1 MVMNLNYAP
10 EDVKTSEVLIVSAS
24 GSGVAFGILPHD
36 VGVEPDAV
44 AIAPKLAKRTDLRI
58 GDTVE
63 VSYVLNFPEHVDRI
77 KWRAVAVYR
86 KTDGTP
92 DKPVHGKKP
101 GAVRRTI
108 EQQVQDTVMGGEVWN
123 RGEIYVELFGES
135 FTSLTASEVERARYE
150 AVGHAL
156 QRLHDTSILACAKVY
171 GPGKKNATAL
181 YYAKNTHI
189 LSRALMGLD
198 VHDEEGE
205 E

>member
-1 MVMNLNYAP
+1 MAMGLNYKP
-10 EDVKTSEVLIVSAS
+10 EDVKSSEVLIASVS
-24 GSGVAFGILPHD
+24 GSGVAFGIMPHD

-44 AIAPKLAKRTDLRI
+44 AIAPRLAKLNDLRI

-63 VSYVLNFPEHVDRI
+63 VGYVLNFPEHQDRV

-86 KTDGTP
+86 KTTGEE
-92 DKPVHGKKP
+92 KPVHGTKP
-101 GAVRRTI
+101 GEVRRTI
-108 EQQVQDTVMGGEVWN
+108 EQQVQDIVMGGEVWN
-123 RGEIYVELFGES
+123 RGELYVELFEES

-189 LSRALMGLD
+189 LGRALMGLD
-198 VHDEEGE
+198 VAGQEGE